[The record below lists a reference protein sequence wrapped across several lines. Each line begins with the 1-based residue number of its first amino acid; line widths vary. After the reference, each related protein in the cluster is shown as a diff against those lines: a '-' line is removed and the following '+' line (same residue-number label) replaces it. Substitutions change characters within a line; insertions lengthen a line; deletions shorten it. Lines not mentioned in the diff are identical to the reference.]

1 MKRFR
6 FHGVFLAALIA
17 GGAWQNG
24 WTAETA
30 NFSAQIGA
38 DMITVSAKMRYA
50 NETPYVAL
58 DDIMQQID
66 GIVALQPDRIQANW
80 GNTTAVL
87 GANDTSVRLPD
98 SSFTLANPIR
108 QQEETVYIALADVPV
123 FFSAAFNLQLAPVEQ
138 VSRPS
143 TVELTPVEPEE
154 SVLEMSDSDLLE
166 SIEDPSAEDE
176 EGEQVAEGESEEQPQ
191 DEGEEEPE
199 DEGET
204 GETPDADAAEG
215 EAAEGETRVDTLD
228 LSSLSQVK
236 GALILDPGHGGQDTG
251 ALGGNGIKEK
261 DITLSITLRVKK
273 LLEEN
278 TAIEVQLT
286 REDDSDLSRSNR
298 KAVSQ
303 TVGGTCFVSLHC
315 GFSVTPRAQG
325 MSIFTDH
332 NLQPADVSLSE
343 TSREQYEKRR
353 ATEEKAGTFA
363 YRMAQALGE
372 DSALGTVIV
381 RSCPLVLQREIPMPV
396 VLVEIAYLSN
406 IDTATLLSEETYQEQ
421 VASHLAKAIAVALK

>member
-1 MKRFR
+1 MKRFK
-6 FHGVFLAALIA
+6 FHGVFLAALIV
-17 GGAWQNG
+17 GGAWQSG

-50 NETPYVAL
+50 HETPYVAL

-123 FFSAAFNLQLAPVEQ
+123 FFSAAFNLQLSAVEQ
-138 VSRPS
+138 VDRPS

-154 SVLEMSDSDLLE
+154 SVLEMPDSDLLE
-166 SIEDPSAEDE
+166 SIEDPSAPPPE
-176 EGEQVAEGESEEQPQ
+176 

-199 DEGET
+199 GEGEEAPEGEGEEAPEDEGEKAPE
-204 GETPDADAAEG
+204 GEG
-215 EAAEGETRVDTLD
+215 EAAEGEARVDVLD

-236 GALILDPGHGGQDTG
+236 GTLILDPGHGGQDTG

-261 DITLSITLRVKK
+261 DITLSVALRVKK

-278 TAIEVQLT
+278 TAVKVQLT
-286 REDDSDLSRSNR
+286 REEDSDLTRDNR
-298 KAVSQ
+298 TAVAQ
-303 TVGGTCFVSLHC
+303 TVGGSCFVSLHC

-332 NLQPADVSLSE
+332 NLQPADVNLSE

-353 ATEEKAGTFA
+353 ATEEKAGTLA

-421 VASHLAKAIAVALK
+421 VASHLAQAIAVSLK